1 MYVKLRI
8 GAVITGRLNLAGS
21 RVRKLRVA
29 SSLTQEQLAARCQT
43 IGWDVTRST
52 LAKIEAGV
60 RRLSDAE
67 VVVLAKC
74 LKVGIAELID
84 GFPVPQALS
93 VVRQGAS

>member
-1 MYVKLRI
+1 MQPIFWSDFLVWI
-8 GAVITGRLNLAGS
+8 PWPHRLP
-21 RVRKLRVA
+21 
-29 SSLTQEQLAARCQT
+29 
-43 IGWDVTRST
+43 W
-52 LAKIEAGV
+52 V

>member
-1 MYVKLRI
+1 M
-8 GAVITGRLNLAGS
+8 ITGRLNLAGS

-29 SSLTQEQLAARCQT
+29 NGLTQEQLAARCQT
-43 IGWDVTRST
+43 AGWDVTRGT

-60 RRLSDAE
+60 RRLNDAE

-74 LKVGIAELID
+74 LKVGIADLLD
-84 GFPVPQALS
+84 GFPAQQALS